1 MKEKNLVVEKLEEA
15 SNSRKDNSFL
25 TLNCYSKRMPKLNV
39 LVAGSTGFIGVQLI
53 KLLVKH
59 SKVKIKYLCGNSSV
73 GKTISSYEKSLSSK
87 VLPKITKYDKSF
99 LKNIDLIFT
108 ALPNGGSQDISND
121 LLDHNVLIDLA
132 ADFRLN
138 KASDYLKWYKQKHR
152 AVKNINKSIYSLP
165 EINGDK
171 VKKFNIIGCPGCYP
185 TSILLP
191 LIPLVKKDLI
201 KTDNIIIDSKSGYS
215 GAGRG
220 VYDKYKYKNLYE
232 SLSAYGVGFHRHNS
246 EIQQEI
252 DSYTKNKFSFT
263 FTPHLTPMF
272 RGILSTIYVDLNK
285 NVNIKKLEKTL
296 NTEYSKTRFVK
307 ILRTNSL
314 LSTNDVINTNNCSIS
329 ICKTKYKNRVIILS
343 AIDNLIKGGAGQAIQ
358 NMNIKFGFNETEGL
372 KWNILFYH

>member
-1 MKEKNLVVEKLEEA
+1 
-15 SNSRKDNSFL
+15 
-25 TLNCYSKRMPKLNV
+25 MPKLNV
-39 LVAGSTGFIGVQLI
+39 LVAGSTGYIGVQLI

-59 SKVKIKYLCGNSSV
+59 SDVKIKYLCGNSSV
-73 GKTISSYEKSLSSK
+73 GKNISSYEKSLSSK
-87 VLPKITKYDKSF
+87 KLPKIIRYNKAL
-99 LKNIDLIFT
+99 LKNIDLVFT
-108 ALPNGGSQDISND
+108 ALPNGEAQDISND
-121 LLDHNVLIDLA
+121 LLKHNVLIDLA

-152 AVKNINKSIYSLP
+152 SVKNIKKSIYSLP

-191 LIPLVKKDLI
+191 LIPLVKKNLI
-201 KTDNIIIDSKSGYS
+201 KTDNVIIDSKSGYS
-215 GAGRG
+215 GAGRN
-220 VYDKYKYKNLYE
+220 VHNKYKDKNLYE

-252 DSYTKNKFSFT
+252 NNYSKKKFSFT

-285 NVNIKKLEKTL
+285 GVSIKKLENTL
-296 NTEYSKTRFVK
+296 NKEYSKNRFVK
-307 ILRTNSL
+307 ILKTNSL
-314 LSTNDVINTNNCSIS
+314 LSTNHVINTNNCSIV

-343 AIDNLIKGGAGQAIQ
+343 VIDNLIKGGAGQAIQ
-358 NMNIKFGFNETEGL
+358 NMNIKYGFNETKGL
-372 KWNILFYH
+372 IWNIYLYP